1 MSEEL
6 RPCPFCGKS
15 DIHIEQKG
23 TFFWCECYDCGA
35 ISREHHTL
43 PGVNVLQSEDFA
55 RGYWNQRP
63 LEDVLTSRIAE
74 LEAERRWIPVS
85 ERLPDIED
93 GDSKDY
99 DVVLT
104 YPFRRDVIVATWS
117 YDALDKTHRRRW
129 FDCWSDEWGPDDITD
144 YVTHWRER
152 PTPPEVER

>member
-1 MSEEL
+1 MKISEHANYLLNEFGRLQFDYAAFCKPDGESL
-6 RPCPFCGKS
+6 RN
-15 DIHIEQKG
+15 E
-23 TFFWCECYDCGA
+23 
-35 ISREHHTL
+35 
-43 PGVNVLQSEDFA
+43 A
-55 RGYWNQRP
+55 RNN
-63 LEDVLTSRIAE
+63 LETYIAE
-74 LEAERRWIPVS
+74 LEAARRWIPVS

-129 FDCWSDEWGPDDITD
+129 FDCSSDEWGSDDITE

-152 PTPPEVER
+152 PIPPEVQE

>member
-6 RPCPFCGKS
+6 RPCPFCNMPAASRTSKIDGKEYYS
-15 DIHIEQKG
+15 CLNVDCPNGSWLTAAEWNTRPIE
-23 TFFWCECYDCGA
+23 DA
-35 ISREHHTL
+35 
-43 PGVNVLQSEDFA
+43 
-55 RGYWNQRP
+55 
-63 LEDVLTSRIAE
+63 LEARIAE
-74 LEAERRWIPVS
+74 LEAAQARWVMAS
-85 ERLPDIED
+85 ERLPEIED

-129 FDCWSDEWGPDDITD
+129 FDCSSDEWGSDDITE

-152 PTPPEVER
+152 PTPPEVQE